1 MEEERARVLIEN
13 DMVLAFYKKKNHL
26 KSHATRLFSKIERGD
41 FGTVVIPSV
50 FSIELYYV
58 LDKLT
63 NVSSVRDV
71 IGHIVTF
78 PHLSVIPFTPEHQL
92 AALYLLENYHLG
104 SIFDAIYAAVS
115 LSDDNPDSI
124 IVSTDHVYDR
134 IEGLTRLNPTD
145 V

>member
-1 MEEERARVLIEN
+1 MLIEN

-26 KSHATRLFSKIERGD
+26 KTHATRLFSKIEQGD
-41 FGTVVIPSV
+41 FGTVAIPSV

-58 LDKLT
+58 LDEIS
-63 NVSSVRDV
+63 NVSSIRDV
-71 IGHIVTF
+71 IGHIMTF
-78 PHLSVIPFTPEHQL
+78 PNLSVIPFTPEHQL

-115 LSDDNPDSI
+115 LSDDNPDNT

-134 IEGLTRLNPTD
+134 IEGLIRLNPTD